1 LGVKLVK
8 IDAIVVLS
16 YILWVLVV
24 GLMVLSVQSDRVLQA
39 YYADPGDT
47 SQPDQYDAIRI
58 QHTSYN
64 SLFADLNPLALL
76 LLCNLSLLWDKR
88 PAWMRRDHATKRD
101 TEGGAELFL

>member
-1 LGVKLVK
+1 GVKLVK

-16 YILWVLVV
+16 YILAF
-24 GLMVLSVQSDRVLQA
+24 LMGYLLYLGYSLDRTGQA
-39 YYADPGDT
+39 Y
-47 SQPDQYDAIRI
+47 
-58 QHTSYN
+58 
-64 SLFADLNPLALL
+64 FADIGNDDIKYQFHVLMQQYTHFEAVFAVLNPLGLL